1 MRLQDV
7 FTAAIFALCL
17 PLPGNAQQTTNSRQ
31 PDTAVVR
38 LFDPGKV
45 LLWQRYYRGTIDGVH
60 VVEFS
65 LAADGDLCQGY
76 LRYPKSRTRIR
87 LKGSVIKNQ
96 LRLVEFDA
104 GNAPC
109 GTWQGEIKNGNL
121 EAEWRSLDQSSGAF
135 AEAEESPHPLQT
147 PTLND
152 RMPHYLRYT
161 GQWQGRKATLVIAQS
176 YGRQIAATLFLERT
190 DRPYKL
196 YGRMEADS
204 LLALRTVDPLSRS
217 AIRLDGIY
225 QPGKD
230 LGMTWNGAG
239 ERGELTFKPA
249 GSFLVASDVWADFES
264 SWDLLYPVTACPE
277 CNKWFDK
284 KRSAWRRRLSADDH
298 TAVPAERNRRRA
310 SGWVDIVCWEDP
322 FISGFLFLTAS
333 GDSIPAGH
341 AFSFDLQKK
350 KVLTE
355 EALFKTGAEWEAFL
369 ANRAAESWKKW
380 PRTTTD
386 KSFEAW
392 IRTGGFPLRVP
403 TSGGLVVSTPFH
415 PVYGR
420 SQVLIPY
427 SELAPFVSN
436 KRLLK
441 RLPAE

>member
-7 FTAAIFALCL
+7 FTAVIFTLFL
-17 PLPGNAQQTTNSRQ
+17 PLSGAAQQTPVGRQ
-31 PDTAVVR
+31 PDTAVLR
-38 LFDPGKV
+38 LFDPGKL

-65 LAADGDLCQGY
+65 LAADGEVCQGY

-87 LKGSVIKNQ
+87 LKGSVVKNQ

-104 GNAPC
+104 GNTPC

-121 EAEWRSLDQSSGAF
+121 EVEWRSMDQASGAF
-135 AEAEESPHPLQT
+135 AETKESLHPLQT

-152 RMPHYLRYT
+152 RQPRFIRYT

-176 YGRQIAATLFLERT
+176 YGEQIAGALFLART
-190 DRPYKL
+190 DRVYKL
-196 YGRMEADS
+196 HGRMEADS
-204 LLALRTVDPLSRS
+204 LLALRTIEPLSRS
-217 AIRLDGIY
+217 AIRLDGVF
-225 QPGKD
+225 QPDTD
-230 LGMTWNGAG
+230 LRLMWNGAG
-239 ERGELTFKPA
+239 ERGEFTLKPA
-249 GSFLVASDVWADFES
+249 GSFPVASDVWADFQS
-264 SWDLLYPVTACPE
+264 SRDLLYPVTTCPE

-284 KRSAWRRRLSADDH
+284 KRAAWRRRFSTDEQ
-298 TAVPAERNRRRA
+298 TATAAERNLYQA
-310 SGWVDIVCWEDP
+310 SGWVDIVCWEDQW
-322 FISGFLFLTAS
+322 ISGFLFLTAP

-350 KVLTE
+350 NVLTE

-369 ANRAAESWKKW
+369 TNRAAVTWKKW
-380 PRTTTD
+380 PRAATD

-392 IRTGGFPLRVP
+392 IRSGGFPLRVP
-403 TSGGLVVSTPFH
+403 TSGGLVVSTSFH

-420 SQVLIPY
+420 NQVLIPY
-427 SELAPFVSN
+427 SELKPFVAN

-441 RLPAE
+441 RLPTE